1 MVTIGNP
8 IKRMERITKLSLDF
22 SKKFMEEVN
31 PDESEIIYLIGTMN
45 AELKFLYENSHK
57 RVKEKML
64 KDNLIKI
71 NSK

>member
-8 IKRMERITKLSLDF
+8 IKRMEKITKLSLDF